1 MRKVEERKEK
11 TQEIE
16 NEDKIPNVMFGCTRA
31 VHDLSNSK
39 QRDMPLLV
47 KTTRCPP
54 DTHRVPIESQW

>member
-1 MRKVEERKEK
+1 KIKEGKK
-11 TQEIE
+11 TQEF
-16 NEDKIPNVMFGCTRA
+16 EDEGKMSNVTFGCTRA

-39 QRDMPLLV
+39 QGDMPPLG